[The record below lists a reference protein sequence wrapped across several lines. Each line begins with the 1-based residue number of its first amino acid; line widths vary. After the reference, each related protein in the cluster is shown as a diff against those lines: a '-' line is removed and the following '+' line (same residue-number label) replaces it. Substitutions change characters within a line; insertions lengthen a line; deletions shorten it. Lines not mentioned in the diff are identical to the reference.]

1 MPSMINL
8 NISDIQEQ
16 SIIKVIGV
24 GGGGSNAVNHMY
36 EEGIKD
42 VSFLVCNTDYQDLQR
57 SPVPCKLQLGINTTK
72 GLGCGA
78 NPEKGKMAAE
88 ESADEIKRIFETSN
102 TKMVF
107 ITAGM
112 GGGTGT
118 GGAPVIASIAH
129 DLGILTVGIVTIPFK
144 FEMGKKI
151 AKAMLGVA
159 EMRKH
164 VDALL
169 VINNERLIELYKDFS
184 LANAFKEADN
194 ILTEAAKGIAEIITV
209 QGYMNVDFAD
219 ANTILKDGGVAIM
232 NTGMAEGENRV
243 INALKEALA
252 SPLLKCNDVRGAK
265 RILINIYTST
275 TNEVIIKEIEELKAF
290 LNGINENLE
299 EFIWGATYDDNLE
312 ETIKVTIIATGF
324 ELDNIT
330 GNIKD
335 ETKQVETNTE
345 SDENINKMVDEY
357 YGENEQKSE
366 VSPSVIDP
374 FEEDNNKKEEVISL
388 DFWADDEDY
397 DKPAFKR
404 NTK

>member
-8 NISDIQEQ
+8 NISNIQEQ

-78 NPEKGKMAAE
+78 NPEIGKMAAE
-88 ESADEIKRIFETSN
+88 ESADEIKRILETSN

-330 GNIKD
+330 GNIKE

-345 SDENINKMVDEY
+345 SNEKINKMVDEY

-366 VSPSVIDP
+366 APPSIIDP
-374 FEEDNNKKEEVISL
+374 FEEDYNKKEEVISL
-388 DFWADDEDY
+388 DLWADGEDFDE
-397 DKPAFKR
+397 PAYKR
-404 NTK
+404 NK

>member
-8 NISDIQEQ
+8 NISNIQEQ

-78 NPEKGKMAAE
+78 NPEIGKMAAE
-88 ESADEIKRIFETSN
+88 ESADEIKRILETSN

-252 SPLLKCNDVRGAK
+252 SPLLKYNDVRGAK

-330 GNIKD
+330 GNIKE

-345 SDENINKMVDEY
+345 SNEKINKMVDEY

-366 VSPSVIDP
+366 APPSIIDP
-374 FEEDNNKKEEVISL
+374 FEEDYNKKEEVISL
-388 DFWADDEDY
+388 DLWADGEDFDE
-397 DKPAFKR
+397 PAYKR
-404 NTK
+404 NK

>member
-8 NISDIQEQ
+8 NISIIQEQ

-78 NPEKGKMAAE
+78 NPEIGKMAAE
-88 ESADEIKRIFETSN
+88 ESADEIKRILETSN

-330 GNIKD
+330 GNIKE

-345 SDENINKMVDEY
+345 SNEKINKMVDEY

-366 VSPSVIDP
+366 APPSIIDP
-374 FEEDNNKKEEVISL
+374 FEEDYNKKEEVISL
-388 DFWADDEDY
+388 DLWADGEDFDE
-397 DKPAFKR
+397 PAYKR
-404 NTK
+404 NK

>member
-1 MPSMINL
+1 MINL

-78 NPEKGKMAAE
+78 NPEIGKMAAE
-88 ESADEIKRIFETSN
+88 ESADEIKRILETSN

-330 GNIKD
+330 GNIKE

-345 SDENINKMVDEY
+345 SNEKINKMVDEY

-366 VSPSVIDP
+366 APPSIIDP
-374 FEEDNNKKEEVISL
+374 FEEDYNKKEEVISL
-388 DFWADDEDY
+388 DLWADGEDFDE
-397 DKPAFKR
+397 PAYKR
-404 NTK
+404 NK

>member
-1 MPSMINL
+1 EQQLIVNPLPTISGVTFNLCEADTNQQESFDLTSQIAALLGASQSPS
-8 NISDIQEQ
+8 DFT
-16 SIIKVIGV
+16 
-24 GGGGSNAVNHMY
+24 VNFY
-36 EEGIKD
+36 D
-42 VSFLVCNTDYQDLQR
+42 AS
-57 SPVPCKLQLGINTTK
+57 
-72 GLGCGA
+72 
-78 NPEKGKMAAE
+78 
-88 ESADEIKRIFETSN
+88 
-102 TKMVF
+102 
-107 ITAGM
+107 
-112 GGGTGT
+112 
-118 GGAPVIASIAH
+118 GAPISPTGY
-129 DLGILTVGIVTIPFK
+129 LNQSNP
-144 FEMGKKI
+144 
-151 AKAMLGVA
+151 
-159 EMRKH
+159 
-164 VDALL
+164 
-169 VINNERLIELYKDFS
+169 
-184 LANAFKEADN
+184 
-194 ILTEAAKGIAEIITV
+194 EIITV

-330 GNIKD
+330 GNIKE

-345 SDENINKMVDEY
+345 SNEKINKMVDEY

-366 VSPSVIDP
+366 APPSIIDP
-374 FEEDNNKKEEVISL
+374 FEEDYNKKEEVISL
-388 DFWADDEDY
+388 DLWADGEDFDE
-397 DKPAFKR
+397 PAYKR
-404 NTK
+404 NK

>member
-8 NISDIQEQ
+8 NISNIQEQ

-78 NPEKGKMAAE
+78 NPEIGKMAAE
-88 ESADEIKRIFETSN
+88 ESADEIKRILETSN

-184 LANAFKEADN
+184 LTNAFKEADN

-330 GNIKD
+330 GNIKE

-345 SDENINKMVDEY
+345 SNEKINKMVDEY

-366 VSPSVIDP
+366 APPSIIDP
-374 FEEDNNKKEEVISL
+374 FEEDYNKKEEVISL
-388 DFWADDEDY
+388 DLWADGEDFDE
-397 DKPAFKR
+397 PAYKR
-404 NTK
+404 NK

>member
-8 NISDIQEQ
+8 NISNIQEQ

-57 SPVPCKLQLGINTTK
+57 SPVSCKLQLGINTTK

-78 NPEKGKMAAE
+78 NPEIGKMAAE
-88 ESADEIKRIFETSN
+88 ESADEIKRILETSN

-209 QGYMNVDFAD
+209 QGYVNVDFAD

-330 GNIKD
+330 GNIKE

-345 SDENINKMVDEY
+345 SNEKINKMVDEY

-366 VSPSVIDP
+366 APPSIIDP
-374 FEEDNNKKEEVISL
+374 FEEDYNKKEEVISL
-388 DFWADDEDY
+388 DLWADGEDFDE
-397 DKPAFKR
+397 PAYKR
-404 NTK
+404 NK

>member
-1 MPSMINL
+1 MINL
-8 NISDIQEQ
+8 NISNIQEQ

-78 NPEKGKMAAE
+78 NPEIGKMAAE
-88 ESADEIKRIFETSN
+88 ESADEIKRILETSN

-330 GNIKD
+330 GNIKE

-345 SDENINKMVDEY
+345 SNEKINKMVDEY
-357 YGENEQKSE
+357 Y
-366 VSPSVIDP
+366 
-374 FEEDNNKKEEVISL
+374 
-388 DFWADDEDY
+388 
-397 DKPAFKR
+397 
-404 NTK
+404 

>member
-8 NISDIQEQ
+8 NISNIQEQ

-78 NPEKGKMAAE
+78 NPEIGKMAAE
-88 ESADEIKRIFETSN
+88 ESADEIKRILETSN

-209 QGYMNVDFAD
+209 QGYVNVDFAD

-330 GNIKD
+330 GNIKE

-345 SDENINKMVDEY
+345 SNEKINKMVDEY

-366 VSPSVIDP
+366 APPSIIDP
-374 FEEDNNKKEEVISL
+374 FEEDYNKKEEVISL
-388 DFWADDEDY
+388 DLWADGEDFDE
-397 DKPAFKR
+397 PAYKR
-404 NTK
+404 NK

>member
-1 MPSMINL
+1 MINL

>member
-1 MPSMINL
+1 MINL
-8 NISDIQEQ
+8 NISNIQEQ

-78 NPEKGKMAAE
+78 NPEIGKMAAE
-88 ESADEIKRIFETSN
+88 ESADEIKRILETSN

-275 TNEVIIKEIEELKAF
+275 TNDVIIKEIEELKAF

-330 GNIKD
+330 GNIKE

-345 SDENINKMVDEY
+345 SNEKINKMVDEY

-366 VSPSVIDP
+366 APPSIIDP
-374 FEEDNNKKEEVISL
+374 FEEDYNKKEEVISL
-388 DFWADDEDY
+388 DLWADGEDFDE
-397 DKPAFKR
+397 PAYKR
-404 NTK
+404 NK

>member
-78 NPEKGKMAAE
+78 NPEIGKMAAE
-88 ESADEIKRIFETSN
+88 ESADEIKRILETSN

-330 GNIKD
+330 GNIKE

-345 SDENINKMVDEY
+345 SNEKINKMVDEY

-366 VSPSVIDP
+366 APPSIIDP
-374 FEEDNNKKEEVISL
+374 FEEDYNKKEEVISL
-388 DFWADDEDY
+388 DLWADGEDFDE
-397 DKPAFKR
+397 PAYKR
-404 NTK
+404 NK

>member
-8 NISDIQEQ
+8 NISNIQEQ

-78 NPEKGKMAAE
+78 NPEIGKMAAE
-88 ESADEIKRIFETSN
+88 ESADEIKRILETSN

-275 TNEVIIKEIEELKAF
+275 TNDVIIKEIEELKAF

-330 GNIKD
+330 GNIKE

-345 SDENINKMVDEY
+345 SNEKINKMVDEY

-366 VSPSVIDP
+366 APPSIIDP
-374 FEEDNNKKEEVISL
+374 FEEDYNKKEEVISL
-388 DFWADDEDY
+388 DLWADGEDFDE
-397 DKPAFKR
+397 PAYKR
-404 NTK
+404 NK

>member
-8 NISDIQEQ
+8 NISNIQEQ

-78 NPEKGKMAAE
+78 NPEIGKMAAE
-88 ESADEIKRIFETSN
+88 ESADEIKRILETSN

-184 LANAFKEADN
+184 LTNAFKEADN

-252 SPLLKCNDVRGAK
+252 SRLLKCNDVRGAK

-330 GNIKD
+330 GNIKE

-345 SDENINKMVDEY
+345 SNEKINKMVDEY

-366 VSPSVIDP
+366 APPSIIDP
-374 FEEDNNKKEEVISL
+374 FEEDYNKKEEVISL
-388 DFWADDEDY
+388 DLWADGEDFDE
-397 DKPAFKR
+397 PAYKR
-404 NTK
+404 NK

>member
-1 MPSMINL
+1 MINL
-8 NISDIQEQ
+8 NISNIQEQ

-78 NPEKGKMAAE
+78 NPEIGKMAAE
-88 ESADEIKRIFETSN
+88 ESADEIKRILETSN

-330 GNIKD
+330 GNIKE

-345 SDENINKMVDEY
+345 SNEKINKMVDEY

-366 VSPSVIDP
+366 APPSIIDP
-374 FEEDNNKKEEVISL
+374 FEEDYNKKEEVISL
-388 DFWADDEDY
+388 DLWADGEDFDE
-397 DKPAFKR
+397 PAYKR
-404 NTK
+404 NK

>member
-8 NISDIQEQ
+8 NISNIQEQ

-78 NPEKGKMAAE
+78 NPEIGKMAAE
-88 ESADEIKRIFETSN
+88 ESADEIKRILETSN

-330 GNIKD
+330 GNIKE

-345 SDENINKMVDEY
+345 SNEKINKMVDEY

-366 VSPSVIDP
+366 APPSIIDP

-388 DFWADDEDY
+388 DLWADGEDFDE
-397 DKPAFKR
+397 PAYKR
-404 NTK
+404 NK